1 MKRKNKNTKKR
12 SKYTFIGG
20 FNLNCSC
27 HPTSTT
33 SKISPCKNFMT
44 KDGTKYNFTSTSLKR
59 VEDLIA
65 KGKTAKE
72 ACEEIKEKN
81 KKEQEKKDN
90 KYGPDNPKPKKGS
103 KKKGKNKVKTG
114 GYKSKKRSPTK
125 KKKPGKPM
133 LVIF

>member
-27 HPTSTT
+27 RPTSTT
-33 SKISPCKNFMT
+33 SKISPCKNFKT
-44 KDGTKYNFTSTSLKR
+44 DDGTKYNFTSTSLKR

-65 KGKTAKE
+65 KGTPAE
-72 ACEEIKEKN
+72 DACKEIKKKN
-81 KKEQEKKDN
+81 KEEQERQD
-90 KYGPDNPKPKKGS
+90 KKGS
-103 KKKGKNKVKTG
+103 KTKSKTG